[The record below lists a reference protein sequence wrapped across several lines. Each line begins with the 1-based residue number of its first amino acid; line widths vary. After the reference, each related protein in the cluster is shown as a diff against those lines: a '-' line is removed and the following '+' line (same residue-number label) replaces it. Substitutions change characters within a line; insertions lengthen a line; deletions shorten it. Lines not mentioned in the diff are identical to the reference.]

1 MKTDRNLF
9 KFSLLAVVVLLVAL
23 LGCTAV
29 VFAGDA
35 PVMAPGE
42 FHINPLYKDVFSEDA
57 LPAEGF
63 GHVQRTLLSP
73 GAPEEFN
80 NAADAAAYLK
90 QQMKERNTSV
100 AMKVNLNYSSEI
112 INDIFNAALEHD
124 PEDPTGGDYIRWQ
137 YGNWSVPPF
146 SYTSG
151 SFTFTYNI
159 SYYDDADQEA
169 ALTAALGT
177 VMDSLELEGKSD
189 IAKLRLIYEYIADHV
204 TYDYTNLNDNSYMLK
219 YTAYAALINGTSVC
233 QGYANLLYRM
243 LLTAGIDTRVIAGLG
258 NGGDHAWNI
267 VKLGDKYYDVDVT
280 WDSGNENY
288 SFYLR
293 CDANFGDHVRSGI
306 VNPGDIAY
314 NSSEFYT
321 LYPMSGTDYGYTL
334 SEGVLTISGD
344 LGKVYDSF
352 VANRFAGHENE
363 ITSVIIGSGIE
374 SLGEYAFLN
383 CPSIQSVTM
392 TKSVESIGRM
402 CFSEASA
409 LETVTSMEG
418 VKEIDYAAFN
428 GCSALKNLV
437 LPAVESIGE
446 QAFYQC
452 ASLEN
457 VVISGSLTEIEQY
470 AFAYCSSLK
479 TLMLPESLVTLGEA
493 ALLCTQTSDASIT
506 ELADVYFTGTQDQW
520 NNIDFTTYNFPVDP
534 EYKNGYGYNV
544 NYHFDPVANGTLGG
558 RVGWWFDDSDKITFT
573 GAGFLGTGEAV
584 MTATYSADGRM
595 TGLQLLDPASPT
607 QTVADG
613 YGSVKMM
620 LLGSGLAPAAEAAGF
635 EAP

>member
-9 KFSLLAVVVLLVAL
+9 KFSLLAVAVLLVAL

-42 FHINPLYKDVFSEDA
+42 FHINPLYKDVFSEDS
-57 LPAEGF
+57 LPSEGL

-73 GAPEEFN
+73 GDPEEFN

-90 QQMKERNTSV
+90 QQMKARNTSV
-100 AMKVNLNYSSEI
+100 TMKVNLNYSSEI

-169 ALTAALGT
+169 ALTTALNA

-189 IAKLRLIYEYIADHV
+189 IAKLRLIYEYIVGHV
-204 TYDYTNLNDNSYMLK
+204 TYDYTNLNDDSYMLK
-219 YTAYAALINGTSVC
+219 YTAYAALIDGTSVC

-352 VANRFAGHENE
+352 VANRLAGHENE

-402 CFSEASA
+402 CFSGASA

-418 VKEIDYAAFN
+418 VKDIDYAAFN
-428 GCSALKNLV
+428 GCAVLKNLV

-457 VVISGSLTEIEQY
+457 AVIGGTVSNLPGYSFAACSALKSLTLPAAVGTVGFA
-470 AFAYCSSLK
+470 AFNGCSIL
-479 TLMLPESLVTLGEA
+479 E
-493 ALLCTQTSDASIT
+493 
-506 ELADVYFTGTQDQW
+506 DVYFAGTQEQWDTLVSDAEDQ
-520 NNIDFTTYNFPVDP
+520 YNFAFDFAHQYVGINHPV
-534 EYKNGYGYNV
+534 V
-544 NYHFDPVANGTLGG
+544 HVAPVANGTLGG

-573 GAGFLGTGEAV
+573 GADFLGTGEAV

-595 TGLQLLDPASPT
+595 TGLQLLNPTTPT